1 MHMKNLERYRVGGSG
16 SRMQLGLPL
25 PKTPDGRV
33 YRYSPNVDAHPR
45 HFVLGGRTDGH
56 VSSPEA
62 QARMKQPPGSPRT
75 ICPYS
80 GTVAPDQ
87 DFTHP
92 DDRDAA
98 IALVKHAAV
107 EDVQHQM
114 RRIFQDMAGR
124 SRGSIKFTPGRTTPK
139 PKPRF
144 KREDLLRELVCDHCG
159 RDYGVY
165 AIALFCP
172 DCGAPNVRLHFQRE
186 AALVD
191 AQIILAE
198 GLDSAQQELA
208 YRLLGNAH
216 EDVLTAF
223 EATQKTVYLYGIA
236 QRSPGAPP
244 IKPVGNDF
252 QNIDRARTRFQDLA
266 LDPFQGLDTNALD
279 ALALNVQK
287 RHIIGHNLGV
297 VDAKFAQHAQNALI
311 GETVKLVG
319 DDIRIFAGLCLAVI
333 DDLDAWL
340 AGGRPAPARTVLP
353 PLAPAPLP
361 EPSMDSSLDDIDASA
376 LAKRVGIWIAKSS
389 KDGRPGPL
397 SPEALTAEFAD
408 VPQKQLEEALAELE
422 MEGCGTVSRHFGP
435 GLPRFSIS
443 PNLFVIFDKA
453 AVENDPTAD
462 SCELA
467 RRVLEGEDA
476 IDVDSLGQATG
487 WPARRFNPA
496 IWLVSQQID
505 DRRVLTGSMV
515 HVVRAMHMLAE
526 DRVALR
532 RYVERLS

>member
-1 MHMKNLERYRVGGSG
+1 MRMKNLERYRIGGG
-16 SRMQLGLPL
+16 GTRMHLGLPL

-45 HFVLGGRTDGH
+45 HFVLGARTDGH
-56 VSSPEA
+56 VSSAEA

-75 ICPYS
+75 VCPYS
-80 GTVAPDQ
+80 GTIAWDQ
-87 DFTHP
+87 NFSHP
-92 DDRDAA
+92 DDQDAA
-98 IALVKHAAV
+98 IAMVGHAAL
-107 EDVQHQM
+107 EDAKEHM
-114 RRIFQDMAGR
+114 RRAFEGIARR
-124 SRGSIKFTPGRTTPK
+124 SKGFIKFKPGGTTPK

-172 DCGAPNVRLHFQRE
+172 DCGAPNLRLHFQRE

-198 GLDSAQQELA
+198 GLDERQQELA

-223 EATQKTVYLYGIA
+223 EATQKTVYLYGIV
-236 QRSPGAPP
+236 QRPAGAPP
-244 IKPVGNDF
+244 IKPVANDF
-252 QNIDRARTRFQDLA
+252 QNIDRSRTRFQDLA
-266 LDPFQGLDTNALD
+266 LDPFQSLDAIALD
-279 ALALNVQK
+279 ALSVNVQK

-297 VDAKFAQHAQNALI
+297 VDAKFAQHAQNALV
-311 GETVKLVG
+311 GETVKLVS
-319 DDIRIFAGLCLAVI
+319 DDIRIFAGLCQAVI

-340 AGGRPAPARTVLP
+340 AGGKPAPTLTVIPMPP
-353 PLAPAPLP
+353 PLQSP
-361 EPSMDSSLDDIDASA
+361 EPDMDKSLDVIDASA

-389 KDGRPGPL
+389 SDGRPGL
-397 SPEALTAEFAD
+397 VSPAALAAEFAD
-408 VPQKQLEEALAELE
+408 IPEKQLEEALAELE

-435 GLPRFSIS
+435 GLPRFAIT
-443 PNLFVIFDKA
+443 PNLFVVFDKA
-453 AVENDPTAD
+453 AVDNDPTAD

-467 RRVLEGEDA
+467 RRVLEDKDA
-476 IDVDSLGQATG
+476 IDVDSLGQASG
-487 WPARRFNPA
+487 WPPRRFNPA

-505 DRRVLTGSMV
+505 DRRVLTGSMNY
-515 HVVRAMHMLAE
+515 VVRAMHMLAE